1 MTAETLHGGTDPHIL
16 FTAGSLRA
24 AQIESRTRLY
34 THPILSLDKLELE

>member
-1 MTAETLHGGTDPHIL
+1 MEELTRTSY

-34 THPILSLDKLELE
+34 THPVLSLDKLELE